1 MIVIDSASSMPA
13 YIQIYHA
20 LRSELERGAYGP
32 EERMPSVRQLASELS
47 VSRTTVSRAYEQLY
61 AEGYVVGK
69 DRSGYYADPHLHE
82 FAQSHF
88 DSVEPKITM
97 PAPVSTGGTLAYD
110 FAYGTLPDAL
120 FPLDA
125 VRKIAAHVS
134 TEGLNAYRDPFGSW
148 ELRKHI
154 AVRLVRQRG
163 VRCTADQVVLQSGT
177 RDGFERLAKLF
188 DPARD
193 VVAVEQPGWPGAVQ
207 AFANNRFQIA
217 PLHVEELVHDRERFF
232 ARLDAASPRLIYVT
246 PSHQFPTGRVM
257 PISNRKR
264 LVEWARTHDAFII
277 EDDYDSEYRYGQTP
291 IPSLQS
297 IDQTDR
303 VIYSGT
309 LSKVFSPG
317 MRLSYLVL
325 PLRLLEAYR
334 ERIECYWCS
343 VSGIVQNIACELFA
357 NGTYDRQ
364 VRKQVVYFGASQ
376 SLLVK
381 ALHRELSG
389 AVELSGERAGL
400 HIWVQPAD
408 GQDARELAERARRVG
423 VGIYPATPYWVNEH
437 DVEPTAF
444 IMGYSSIP
452 QDRIE
457 PGVRLLAQVWR
468 GWSEAEAGSGQNPGL

>member
-1 MIVIDSASSMPA
+1 MIVIDSASTVSA
-13 YIQIYHA
+13 YAQIYRA
-20 LRSELERGAYGP
+20 LRDDLERGVYGP
-32 EERMPSVRQLASELS
+32 EERMPSVRQLATELS

-82 FAQSHF
+82 FVPAIADLPDPQP
-88 DSVEPKITM
+88 VM
-97 PAPVSTGGTLAYD
+97 PAFVPTDSALPYD

-125 VRKIAAHVS
+125 VHKVAAHVS
-134 TEGLNAYRDPFGSW
+134 TEGLNAYRDPFGAL
-148 ELRKHI
+148 ELRKQM
-154 AVRLVRQRG
+154 AGRLARRRG
-163 VRCTADQVVLQSGT
+163 VCCTPDQIVLQSGT

-217 PLHVEELVHDRERFF
+217 SLPVGAEAHNQEQFF
-232 ARLDAASPRLIYVT
+232 SALDEVSPRLVYAT

-257 PISNRKR
+257 PFSSRRR
-264 LVEWARTHDAFII
+264 LVRWAQEHDAFII
-277 EDDYDSEYRYGQTP
+277 EDDYDSEYRYGQMP

-297 IDQTDR
+297 MDQTGR

-325 PLRLLEAYR
+325 PPGLLEAYR

-343 VSGIVQNIACELFA
+343 VSGLVQNIACELFA

-364 VRKQVVYFGASQ
+364 VRKQVAYFGTSQ

-381 ALHRELSG
+381 ALRKELG
-389 AVELSGERAGL
+389 NAVALSGEHAGL
-400 HIWVQPAD
+400 HIWVRPTD
-408 GQDARELAERARRVG
+408 GRDARELAQQARRAG
-423 VGIYPATPYWVNEH
+423 VGIYPAAPYWMDEH
-437 DVEPTAF
+437 DVDPSAF

-457 PGVRLLAQVWR
+457 PGVKLLARVWR
-468 GWSEAEAGSGQNPGL
+468 GEGA